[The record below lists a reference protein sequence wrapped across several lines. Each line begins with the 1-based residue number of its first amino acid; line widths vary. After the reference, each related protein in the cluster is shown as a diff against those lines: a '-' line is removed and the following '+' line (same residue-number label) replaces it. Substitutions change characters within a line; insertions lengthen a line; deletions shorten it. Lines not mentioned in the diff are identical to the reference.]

1 MSTSGNIQEVMVK
14 QGEKNMRL
22 LINHTHCHLR
32 FMDFRVG
39 NYDDKR
45 DILDAAAEEHNL
57 RKVFTLVEKQ
67 DSSSW
72 RGAGFLREGVYPS
85 FFRTA
90 DAYVMSRIYDDDGI
104 PCTPSA
110 PIPRTPVEL
119 ETVDSLGKLDK
130 IRTKMTERV
139 PEVAA
144 FMEELK
150 VPLRLIP
157 FGRTIHPDVVMR
169 AWLRNKEGWACAE
182 IDESFGHA
190 VLAFTPHPES
200 IPDMRLSVAAAE
212 QLRAEQIRL
221 EHGESTPFDVLQRE
235 RDLVDAES
243 QKIGALR
250 AYRVSQATLQR
261 EEGTILGD
269 RNVVIE
275 QVRRLD

>member
-212 QLRAEQIRL
+212 QLRVELEPRGVNNMFGISPEQDSWLAQMFNALNFKVTGRL
-221 EHGESTPFDVLQRE
+221 LRHLTVNGEASNA
-235 RDLVDAES
+235 LVWHKRFSDG
-243 QKIGALR
+243 KK
-250 AYRVSQATLQR
+250 
-261 EEGTILGD
+261 
-269 RNVVIE
+269 
-275 QVRRLD
+275 